1 MEPVKSA
8 RCPSCEWDVRVKKN
22 GELYKH
28 PCNPVDPS
36 AVSTMRAVMEAA
48 PPVSPG
54 LMTAPEPDPF
64 TTATAVNGSGSADGT
79 LYGKGPW
86 FGAQFPGE
94 CERCLNRFEEGDR
107 IRADGEGSYECEAW
121 CGQDD
126 DFVGA
131 PGCPNCGRSGVH
143 TCKGPTV
150 AVTLPAPADPRAADG
165 GTLEVPDP
173 FTTATPTE
181 PPEDEKVVRGLY
193 QVTDPETGDYRRY
206 KNGNIHGWTRA
217 TTFNKAAQNTKAL
230 RDWGLR
236 NVVIGM
242 SKEPALGVRAAGLTH
257 EDDRQAL
264 DDIAEEASKLAGAKV
279 AADTGTAIHKLL
291 ERLDGGEIVL
301 DDIENKTYRMMAEK
315 YLECLAENGLVP
327 VLSLIEGT
335 TLTKEYGGVC
345 GRFDRIYFH
354 EPSGTYV
361 MGDVKSG
368 KTMKYAKNET
378 EVQLLV
384 YVLGYNRWGTYDWVD
399 KVWSPPAIRVRDD
412 WGVVIH
418 MPVQGDDQF
427 TVTARRADLAS
438 GRAHAEVCYQ
448 VRSRGGGD
456 MKPLGDVLMPVTPPA
471 PAADPAPL
479 TDVADYIRDHGTGPN
494 WELLFASVRSQE
506 EAAGLYDRAV
516 GAGVVDPEL
525 GILVNLAML
534 TLQTLSQG

>member
-1 MEPVKSA
+1 MREKIQ
-8 RCPSCEWDVRVKKN
+8 CPTCGKECAVKKN
-22 GELYKH
+22 NTPYAHTCLHTNATPEPSTGPDEFTTAS
-28 PCNPVDPS
+28 PVWS
-36 AVSTMRAVMEAA
+36 A
-48 PPVSPG
+48 PV
-54 LMTAPEPDPF
+54 TAPEPDPF
-64 TTATAVNGSGSADGT
+64 TTAVTATRAADGT

-94 CERCLNRFEEGDR
+94 CEGCLNRFEEGAM
-107 IRADGEGSYECEAW
+107 IRADGEGSYECQEW

-126 DFVGA
+126 PDPNFVDPGPLPGA
-131 PGCPNCGRSGVH
+131 
-143 TCKGPTV
+143 V
-150 AVTLPAPADPRAADG
+150 AVTFLAPADVRAADG
-165 GTLEVPDP
+165 GTLVVPDP
-173 FTTATPTE
+173 FTTATPAE

-257 EDDRQAL
+257 ENDRQAL

-279 AADTGTAIHKLL
+279 AADTGTEIHKLM
-291 ERLDGGEIVL
+291 ERLDGGEIIL
-301 DDIENKTYRMMAEK
+301 DDIENRTYRMMAEK
-315 YLECLAENGLVP
+315 YLECLAEHGLVP
-327 VLSLIEGT
+327 VPGLIEGT

-384 YVLGYNRWGTYDWVD
+384 YVLGYNRWGTYDWTT
-399 KVWSPPAIRVRDD
+399 KTWAPPAVQVRDD

-427 TVTARRADLAS
+427 TVTARRADLAN
-438 GRAHAEVCYQ
+438 GRAHAEVCHA
-448 VRSRGGGD
+448 VRQRPGGD
-456 MKPLGDVLMPVTPPA
+456 MKPLGDALTLPPA
-471 PAADPAPL
+471 PEPAANPALL

-494 WELLFASVRSQE
+494 WEMLFASVRSQE
-506 EAAGLYDRAV
+506 EAAGLYDQAV
-516 GAGVVDPEL
+516 AAGVVDPEL

-534 TLQTLSQG
+534 TLQTVS